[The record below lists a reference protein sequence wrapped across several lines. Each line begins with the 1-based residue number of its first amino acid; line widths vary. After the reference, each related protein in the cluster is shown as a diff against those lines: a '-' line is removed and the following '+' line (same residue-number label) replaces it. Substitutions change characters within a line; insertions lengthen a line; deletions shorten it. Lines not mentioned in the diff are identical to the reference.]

1 MAGVPYAALGAG
13 LRAARAAAHRPQT
26 WLAARLGVA
35 QAVVSH
41 YEHGRTR
48 PRPER
53 LAVYAAVLGVDP
65 AELVA
70 LAGYPAPPAAR

>member
-1 MAGVPYAALGAG
+1 LT
-13 LRAARAAAHRPQT
+13 RAARRPQT
-26 WLAARLGVA
+26 WLAARLEVG

-41 YEHGRTR
+41 DEHGQTR

-65 AELVA
+65 AEFFA
-70 LAGYPAPPAAR
+70 LAGYPAPPAASR